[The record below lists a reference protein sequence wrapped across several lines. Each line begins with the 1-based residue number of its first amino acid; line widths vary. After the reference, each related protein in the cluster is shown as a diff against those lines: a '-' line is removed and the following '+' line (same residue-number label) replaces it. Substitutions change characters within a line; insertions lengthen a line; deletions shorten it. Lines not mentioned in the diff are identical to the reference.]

1 MNLLKS
7 LFLRLTISQ
16 KNGYISQKFRSLIC
30 AQAIDNTKSCVINLI
45 TSINLVILLLT

>member
-30 AQAIDNTKSCVINLI
+30 AQAIGNTISCVIP
-45 TSINLVILLLT
+45 ILLIV